1 MLDWINDLYMLLSTF
16 YIKWENFMDNSPKPT
31 KFSSGGV
38 NVVESERKKE
48 KVLRVIMDRL
58 YDN

>member
-1 MLDWINDLYMLLSTF
+1 
-16 YIKWENFMDNSPKPT
+16 MDNSPKPT

-38 NVVESERKKE
+38 NVVESQRKKE